1 MKPENILKSS
11 ILDIVFENRNKE
23 YGAYELRKQYDRRM
37 LKSIL
42 FTSLVVAVFALSQSF
57 KVPVKKG
64 KVFVE
69 NLPAIKLVDV
79 TIPKEDVQPK
89 PKQVIKKIQKQN
101 AGEAAYVKP
110 EIVPDHL
117 ANNPL
122 SEVSKLDSSLI
133 GFKEIPGEPI
143 TTEVGITKEQ
153 PQAGD
158 VNGKVEPVVEA
169 ENSGP
174 LVVAEYMPEFPGGKA
189 ALIEF
194 LQKNLRQP
202 NDFEEGEKVTVIA
215 SFIVNENGH
224 ITSVK
229 ITQKGR
235 SDLDGEVVRVINK
248 MPRWKPG
255 SQNGRSVAVYYKVPV
270 TFVAAE

>member
-11 ILDIVFENRNKE
+11 LLDIVFENRHKD
-23 YGAYELRKQYDRRM
+23 YGAYELRKHYDRRM
-37 LKSIL
+37 LKSIII
-42 FTSLVVAVFALSQSF
+42 TSLVVAVFAVSQSF

-64 KVFVE
+64 TIIVE
-69 NLPAIKLVDV
+69 NLPNLKFTNVLL
-79 TIPKEDVQPK
+79 PKDEVQPK
-89 PKQVIKKIQKQN
+89 PKQKINQIQKKN
-101 AGEAAYVKP
+101 AAVAAHSTPKIVKD
-110 EIVPDHL
+110 EL

-122 SEVSKLDSSLI
+122 SENSKLDSSLI
-133 GFKEIPGEPI
+133 GFKETLGEAV

-153 PQAGD
+153 PQTGEI
-158 VNGKVEPVVEA
+158 NGTTETEVETET
-169 ENSGP
+169 SGP
-174 LVVAEYMPEFPGGKA
+174 LAVAEYMPEFPGGKN

-194 LQKNLRQP
+194 LQRNLRQP

-215 SFIVNENGH
+215 SFVVDENGF

-235 SDLDGEVVRVINK
+235 SDLDSEVIRVINK

-255 SQNGRSVAVYYKVPV
+255 SQNGRSVAVFYKVPV

>member
-11 ILDIVFENRNKE
+11 LLDIVFENRHKD
-23 YGAYELRKQYDRRM
+23 YGAYELRKNYDRRM
-37 LKSIL
+37 FKSIII
-42 FTSLVVAVFALSQSF
+42 TSLVVAVFGISQSF

-64 KVFVE
+64 TVIVE
-69 NLPAIKLVDV
+69 NLPNIKLTQV
-79 TIPKEDVQPK
+79 ILPKDEVQPK
-89 PKQVIKKIQKQN
+89 LKQKTNQIQKKN
-101 AGEAAYVKP
+101 AAEAAHSTPK
-110 EIVPDHL
+110 IVEDHL

-122 SEVSKLDSSLI
+122 SEISKLDSSLI
-133 GFKEIPGEPI
+133 GFTETPGEAV

-153 PQAGD
+153 PQTGE
-158 VNGKVEPVVEA
+158 VNGINEKEVAIET
-169 ENSGP
+169 SGP
-174 LVVAEYMPEFPGGKA
+174 LVVAEYMPEFPGGKN

-194 LQKNLRQP
+194 LQRNLRQP

-215 SFIVNENGH
+215 SFVVDQNGY
-224 ITSVK
+224 ITGVK

-235 SDLDGEVVRVINK
+235 SDLDSEVIRVINK

>member
-11 ILDIVFENRNKE
+11 LLDIVFENRHKE
-23 YGAYELRKQYDRRM
+23 YGAYELRKHYDKRM

-42 FTSLVVAVFALSQSF
+42 ITSLVVAVFAVSQSF
-57 KVPVKKG
+57 KVPVKRG
-64 KVFVE
+64 KVFVD
-69 NLPAIKLVDV
+69 NLPHLKFTEVIL
-79 TIPKEDVQPK
+79 PKDEVQPK
-89 PKQVIKKIQKQN
+89 PKQKINQIQKKN
-101 AGEAAYVKP
+101 AAEAAHSTPK
-110 EIVPDHL
+110 IVQDHL

-133 GFKEIPGEPI
+133 GFHETPGEAV
-143 TTEVGITKEQ
+143 TTEVGITKEE
-153 PQAGD
+153 PQIGE
-158 VNGKVEPVVEA
+158 VNGTEEKTTEVES
-169 ENSGP
+169 SGP
-174 LVVAEYMPEFPGGKA
+174 LAVAEYMPEFPGGKN

-194 LQKNLRQP
+194 LQRNLRQP
-202 NDFEEGEKVTVIA
+202 NDFDEGEKVTVIA
-215 SFIVNENGH
+215 SFVVDENGF
-224 ITSVK
+224 ITGVK

-235 SDLDGEVVRVINK
+235 SDLDSEVIRVINK